1 MYFSN
6 KFFLTGASVLGL
18 MAGSASADQV
28 ILDDLIVD
36 GSICAGMDC
45 VNGEAFGFD
54 TIRMKE
60 NNLRI
65 TAQDTSSTSSFPSTD
80 WRLVF
85 NESSN
90 GGANKFAVQNVT
102 ANKVP
107 FQIFGDAPDSSLVVS
122 SSGNVGF
129 GVVNPVV
136 QMHLADGNTPSLRLE
151 QNGSS
156 GFTPQVWDI
165 AGNEANF
172 FVRDVSNGSALPF
185 RIEPG
190 TGDSTLFLAKEE
202 QVGINT
208 NNPGATLHV
217 KESTGAFAT
226 LLLLENDG
234 PMAMIMDNTGA
245 DAVEWRMGQVP
256 GATDIVIVT
265 PDVAGN
271 ALTLS
276 TDGNLTVSGN
286 YFTTAGQL
294 NVPDY
299 VFADDYELM
308 SLTQV
313 RAFIDENNHLPRI
326 PSAAD
331 INKSGLDMTQMQM
344 ALLEKVEELTLYTL
358 AQQDTISGL
367 KSRLDVLEN

>member
-6 KFFLTGASVLGL
+6 KFLLTGASVLGL

-28 ILDDLIVD
+28 FQDDVIVV
-36 GSICAGMDC
+36 GSLCAGQDC
-45 VNGEAFGFD
+45 ANGESFGFD

-65 TAQDTSSTSSFPSTD
+65 TAQDTSSASSFPSTD
-80 WRLVF
+80 WRFVF
-85 NESSN
+85 NESTN

-107 FQIFGDAPDSSLVVS
+107 FQIFGDAPDNSLVVNS
-122 SSGNVGF
+122 AGRVGF
-129 GVVNPVV
+129 GVVNPIVNLHV
-136 QMHLADGNTPSLRLE
+136 AGGNTATLRLE
-151 QNGSS
+151 QNGSA
-156 GFTPQVWDI
+156 GFTPQTWDI

-172 FVRDVSNGSALPF
+172 FVRDVTNGSALPF

-190 TGDSTLFLAKEE
+190 TASDTLYLAKEE

-208 NNPGATLHV
+208 KSPGATLHV

-226 LLLLENDG
+226 VLLLENNG

-245 DAVEWRMGQVP
+245 DAVEWRIGQVP

-286 YFTTAGQL
+286 YFTAAGQL

-308 SLTQV
+308 SLNQV
-313 RAFIDENNHLPRI
+313 RAFIEENNHLPRI

-367 KSRLDVLEN
+367 QSRLDVLEN